1 MSSSVLMMMIC
12 FIFYFY
18 SIPTSKS
25 SISFVNNESVINFTV
40 SSLNP
45 GYYNVSCK
53 FENRILIYADELM
66 FIYNKTAITF
76 TSVSPHSIER
86 KMKKT
91 VVVTGRGF
99 INTSDILCVT
109 SNGLTFKAEFKNPT
123 QVLCLIP
130 AIETTARLFL
140 AISFSRNDR
149 YVRRDKGVNFT
160 IYANASRPISSQFT
174 DHLNEIEIKFDVPTQ
189 PKIVSDECSMFFHQ
203 RNVTSFGANAKCVFT
218 TPLIML
224 IQLRGHPTILPHQTL
239 YLKRN
244 SISRMF
250 HKVTKESTL
259 LYYELTVSA
268 PKNPS
273 VLQASLIGTTILGK
287 IEFLI

>member
-1 MSSSVLMMMIC
+1 MSSSVLMMIIC

-66 FIYNKTAITF
+66 FIYNKRAITF

-91 VVVTGRGF
+91 VVVTGQGF

-109 SNGLTFKAEFKNPT
+109 SNGLRFKAEFKNPT

-149 YVRRDKGVNFT
+149 YARDKGVNFT

-174 DHLNEIEIKFDVPTQ
+174 DHLNEIEIKFDAPTQ
-189 PKIVSDECSMFFHQ
+189 PKIVSDECSMFFQQ

-224 IQLRGHPTILPHQTL
+224 IQLRGYPTILPRQTL

-244 SISRMF
+244 SISRLF